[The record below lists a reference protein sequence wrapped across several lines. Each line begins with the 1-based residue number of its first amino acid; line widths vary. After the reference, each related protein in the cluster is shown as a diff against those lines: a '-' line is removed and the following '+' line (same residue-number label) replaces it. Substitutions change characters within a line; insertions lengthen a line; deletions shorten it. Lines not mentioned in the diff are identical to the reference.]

1 VKVGDLVRHCRGEI
15 GLVIGLDTARPYPYL
30 IWFFGSSK
38 ADTDW
43 FVKSVFR
50 IISESR

>member
-1 VKVGDLVRHCRGEI
+1 MKLGDMVRHYDGDN
-15 GLVIGLDTARPYPYL
+15 GLVIGVDTARPYPYL

-50 IISESR
+50 VISESR